1 MTNLIIREHNIETG
15 ETVDRE
21 MTETELQAY
30 QVGVNNAVKLEEL
43 AAQQEALKEQKL
55 AVLEKL
61 GLTADEV
68 AALLA

>member
-15 ETVDRE
+15 EILDRE
-21 MTETELQAY
+21 MTKTELQAY
-30 QVGVNNAVKLEEL
+30 QAGVDNAVKLE
-43 AAQQEALKEQKL
+43 AAAAHQETLKEQKL

-61 GLTADEV
+61 GLTVDEV

>member
-15 ETVDRE
+15 EILDRE
-21 MTETELQAY
+21 MTETELKAY
-30 QVGVNNAVKLEEL
+30 QLGVDNAVKLEAL
-43 AAQQEALKEQKL
+43 AAHQEALKEQKL

-61 GLTADEV
+61 GLTVDEV